1 MGMTDPIAD
10 MLTRIRNGSKA
21 GKKWVD
27 IPASRLKKEL
37 AKILTEEHFVEK
49 YHVVDDKKQGEI
61 RVFLRYDREEKP
73 MIKGIKRVSKPGLRK
88 YQSANKLPRV
98 LNGLGI
104 AVVSTSSGVMTD
116 RDARKKGVGGEII
129 CYVW

>member
-1 MGMTDPIAD
+1 MGMTDPVAD

-21 GKKWVD
+21 GKRWVD
-27 IPASRLKKEL
+27 IPASKLKKEL
-37 AKILTEEHFVEK
+37 AKILTEEHFIEK
-49 YHVVDDKKQGEI
+49 FHVVDDNRQGEL
-61 RVFLRYDREEKP
+61 RVFLKYDNEEKP
-73 MIKGIKRVSKPGLRK
+73 LIRGIKRISKPGLRR
-88 YQSANKLPRV
+88 YVNADKLPRV

-116 RDARKKGVGGEII
+116 RDARKKGVGGEVI